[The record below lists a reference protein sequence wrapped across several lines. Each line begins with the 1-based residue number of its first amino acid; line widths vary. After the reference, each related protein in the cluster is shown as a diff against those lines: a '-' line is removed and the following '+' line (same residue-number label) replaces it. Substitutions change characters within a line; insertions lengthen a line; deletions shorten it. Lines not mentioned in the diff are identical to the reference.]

1 MVSALLQKLHL
12 KNGKAQSLCTG
23 PLSNKICSTPN
34 CVDHF
39 SSLTTFLRLR
49 TIVLTIKCKKHVN
62 PKWPLHYSISN
73 PCMEIVEQGGKKQ
86 CAYKILCGRL
96 DRCDLAAPGHSDEAA
111 LTSQP
116 SLLYYNLAMKCG
128 SRSSNQLLPGQ
139 ALLSEAKARNG
150 RFRNSF
156 IDLGDHPRISGH
168 VSHCFYVG

>member
-1 MVSALLQKLHL
+1 MKERQHAFSKQVYFFFEQSPQVQPLTRQTHVLKLCADCIFAMVSALLQKLHL
-12 KNGKAQSLCTG
+12 NNGKAQSLCTG

-34 CVDHF
+34 FVDHF

-49 TIVLTIKCKKHVN
+49 TIVLTIKCKKNVN

-116 SLLYYNLAMKCG
+116 SLLYYT
-128 SRSSNQLLPGQ
+128 
-139 ALLSEAKARNG
+139 
-150 RFRNSF
+150 
-156 IDLGDHPRISGH
+156 
-168 VSHCFYVG
+168 